1 MNKKAKIMIVHNN
14 KIKVIKKLRK
24 VIMKLKY
31 LCNKATSMKVTR
43 IVLAINII
51 RKVCLKK
58 LMRNLHKLKMIYQ
71 IL

>member
-1 MNKKAKIMIVHNN
+1 MNKKAKIMIVHIN
-14 KIKVIKKLRK
+14 KINVVKKFRK

-31 LCNKATSMKVTR
+31 LCNKAMSMKVIR

-58 LMRNLHKLKMIYQ
+58 LTRNLHKLKMIYQ